1 LTPESYLW
9 YGTFGF
15 FWVWGARGK
24 VGERFTFSVRFGDTG
39 RSRQFRIGRTGM
51 AVITGMLALFFALGT
66 QFIYDYRENLAKVR
80 ELASLR
86 HRVSEQDLTLYN
98 LYAKFESLETEVER
112 IRALD
117 ARVRSLV
124 NINEAL
130 LPGKRKTAARM
141 GIGGAE
147 TPETSAK
154 NRLDSPLDLRF
165 DQLKESLLVD
175 GKNLEI
181 LCERLDA
188 RRTYLESLPSLW
200 PVHGLLAS
208 GFGVRVSP
216 FTDTEVFHHG
226 LDIDAPKGSPIRAA
240 GAGKVVRCGFEPRY
254 GNLVVIDHGNGYRT
268 IYAHLSKRMV
278 ELGDTVR
285 RGDLIGKVGDS
296 GRTTGPHLH
305 YEVHVNGL
313 PVNPVRFLN

>member
-1 LTPESYLW
+1 MVRYPLFYL
-9 YGTFGF
+9 G
-15 FWVWGARGK
+15 WGAREK
-24 VGERFTFSVRFGDTG
+24 VGERFTYSIRFSANGQ
-39 RSRQFRIGRTGM
+39 SREIRIGRTGM
-51 AVITGMLALFFALGT
+51 AVATGVLAFLFVLAT

-86 HRVSEQDLTLYN
+86 HRVSEQNLTLYN

-112 IRALD
+112 IRTLD
-117 ARVRSLV
+117 ARVRALV

-130 LPGKRKTAARM
+130 LPGRGKTAAKM

-147 TPETSAK
+147 TPETSAT
-154 NRLDSPLDLRF
+154 NRLDSLLDLRC

-175 GKNLEI
+175 GKNLEVI
-181 LCERLDA
+181 CERLDV

-200 PVHGLLAS
+200 PARGLLVS

-216 FTDTEVFHHG
+216 FTDTKVFHHG
-226 LDIDAPKGSPIRAA
+226 LDIDAPKGSPIKAA
-240 GAGKVVRCGFEPRY
+240 GGGKVVRCGFESRY

-268 IYAHLSKRMV
+268 VYAHLSERLV
-278 ELGDTVR
+278 EEGDTVL
-285 RGDLIGKVGDS
+285 RGDLIGKVGDT

>member
-1 LTPESYLW
+1 MT
-9 YGTFGF
+9 
-15 FWVWGARGK
+15 
-24 VGERFTFSVRFGDTG
+24 
-39 RSRQFRIGRTGM
+39 
-51 AVITGMLALFFALGT
+51 VITGMVALFFVLAT

-86 HRVSEQDLTLYN
+86 HRVSEQNLSLYS
-98 LYAKFESLETEVER
+98 LYAKFESLEVEVER
-112 IRALD
+112 IRLLD

-130 LPGKRKTAARM
+130 QPGKRKTAARM

-154 NRLDSPLDLRF
+154 NRLGSLLDLRC
-165 DQLKESLLVD
+165 DQLKGSLLVD
-175 GKNLEI
+175 GKNLEVI
-181 LCERLDA
+181 CERLDA
-188 RRTYLESLPSLW
+188 RRTFLESLPSLW
-200 PVHGLLAS
+200 PVHGPLAS

-216 FTDTEVFHHG
+216 FTDTKVFHHG
-226 LDIDAPKGSPIRAA
+226 MDIDAPKGSPIRAA
-240 GAGKVVRCGFEPRY
+240 GGGKVVRCGFESRY

-268 IYAHLSKRMV
+268 IYAHLSERMV

-285 RGDLIGKVGDS
+285 RGDLIGKVGDT

>member
-1 LTPESYLW
+1 
-9 YGTFGF
+9 
-15 FWVWGARGK
+15 
-24 VGERFTFSVRFGDTG
+24 VGERFTFSVRFGADG
-39 RSRQFRIGRTGM
+39 QSREFRVGRTGV
-51 AVITGMLALFFALGT
+51 AVTTGILALLFVLAT

-86 HRVSEQDLTLYN
+86 TRVSEQNLSLYN

-112 IRALD
+112 IRTLD

-124 NINEAL
+124 DINEAL
-130 LPGKRKTAARM
+130 KPGKRKTAARM

-147 TPETSAK
+147 TPETSTT
-154 NRLDSPLDLRF
+154 NRLDSLLDLRC
-165 DQLKESLLVD
+165 DQLTESLEVD

-181 LCERLDA
+181 LCEKLDA
-188 RRTYLESLPSLW
+188 RRVYLESLPSLW
-200 PVHGLLAS
+200 PVHGLLSS

-216 FTDTEVFHHG
+216 FTDTKVFHQG

-240 GAGKVVRCGFEPRY
+240 GGGKVVRCGFEPRY

-268 IYAHLSKRMV
+268 VYAHLSKRLV
-278 ELGDTVR
+278 EVGDTVR
-285 RGDLIGKVGDS
+285 RGDLIGKVGDT

-305 YEVHVNGL
+305 YEVRLNGL